1 MSNLNAVD
9 SNNQLFFSRVL
20 VAGGF
25 VQLSATGNAVAN
37 LALMFGG
44 LTNSGNSSTSGR
56 VIVRQITALNASGTT
71 PQNANIAILTSTDGN
86 YANAVTANT
95 VLTNLTDGTK
105 YQDVTFTGTANTV
118 VSGNTTQAFSVLV
131 NTAGG
136 AGSQCEIRVYADV
149 VSG

>member
-1 MSNLNAVD
+1 MANLNAVD
-9 SNNQLFFSRVL
+9 SLNQLAFGRIVIA
-20 VAGGF
+20 AG
-25 VQLSATGNAVAN
+25 VVPLSATGNAVAN
-37 LALMFGG
+37 LALMMGG

-56 VIVRQITALNASGTT
+56 VIIRQITAMNAYGTT
-71 PQNANIAILTSTDGN
+71 PQNGNIAILTSTDGN

-131 NTAGG
+131 NSAGG